1 MLYISWA
8 RIVSQEQGDATL
20 RLAYALTVSL
30 RCESSIVAANQS
42 RRAAYGDTVL
52 LVGKDRNQYIRT
64 LTPGGNLTTHLGTIQ
79 YDSLVGLAYGDSV
92 RTHLDNLFYLL
103 TPQVTDLIAHARH
116 ETAIIQ
122 PKDLGYIAL
131 KLGVHP
137 GTRVVEAGTGSGAL
151 TVVLALLVGD
161 EGHVFSYER
170 KAGLLD
176 VATKNLKRAGVTHRV
191 SFTVRDIAEGF
202 DKLDADALFLDVPTP
217 WDYLA
222 QARAALA
229 GGGVFGAIV
238 PTINQLIDLV
248 NGLYAGAW
256 FMIEVEELLLRQY
269 KVTAA
274 RIRPDDEMVGHT
286 GYLIFARA
294 VNRDGTG
301 SGSE

>member
-1 MLYISWA
+1 MTA
-8 RIVSQEQGDATL
+8 DQT
-20 RLAYALTVSL
+20 
-30 RCESSIVAANQS
+30 
-42 RRAAYGDTVL
+42 RRVAYGDTVL
-52 LVGKDRNQYIRT
+52 LVGKDRHQYIRT

-79 YDSLVGLAYGDSV
+79 YEALVGLTFGDAV
-92 RTHLDNLFYLL
+92 RTHLDNLFYVL

-131 KLGVHP
+131 KLGIRPGVHI
-137 GTRVVEAGTGSGAL
+137 VEAGTGSGAL

-161 EGHVFSYER
+161 QGHVYSYER
-170 KAGLLD
+170 KSALLD
-176 VATKNLKRAGVTHRV
+176 VATKNLRRAGVTDRV
-191 SFTVRDIAEGF
+191 SFTVKDIAKGF
-202 DKLDADALFLDVPTP
+202 DVTEADALFLDVPNP

-222 QARAALA
+222 QARAALT
-229 GGGVFGAIV
+229 GGGTFGAIV

-248 NGLYAGAW
+248 NALYAGPW

-269 KVTAA
+269 KLTAA

-294 VNRDGTG
+294 VNRTTSVEG
-301 SGSE
+301 

>member
-1 MLYISWA
+1 VTA
-8 RIVSQEQGDATL
+8 DQ
-20 RLAYALTVSL
+20 
-30 RCESSIVAANQS
+30 N

-79 YDSLVGLAYGDSV
+79 YDALVGLAYGDAV

-131 KLGVHP
+131 KLGVRP
-137 GTRVVEAGTGSGAL
+137 GIRVVEAGTGSGAL
-151 TVVLALLVGD
+151 TVVVALLVGD
-161 EGHVFSYER
+161 AGHVYSYER
-170 KAGLLD
+170 KVALLE
-176 VATKNLKRAGVTHRV
+176 VATKNLNRAGVTHRV
-191 SFTVRDIAEGF
+191 NFTVRDIAEGF
-202 DKLDADALFLDVPTP
+202 DVTGADALFLDVPNP
-217 WDYLA
+217 WDYLT
-222 QARAALA
+222 QARAALT
-229 GGGVFGAIV
+229 GGGAFGAIV

-248 NGLYAGAW
+248 NALYTGPW

-269 KVTAA
+269 KLTAA

-286 GYLIFARA
+286 GYLVFARA
-294 VNRDGTG
+294 VNRNE
-301 SGSE
+301 S